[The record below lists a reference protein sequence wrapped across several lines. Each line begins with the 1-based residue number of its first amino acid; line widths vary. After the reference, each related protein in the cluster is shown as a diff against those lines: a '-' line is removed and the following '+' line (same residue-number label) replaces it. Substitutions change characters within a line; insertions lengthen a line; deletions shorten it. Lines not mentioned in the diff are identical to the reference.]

1 MRRTRAVRNRWCT
14 IFGYLGGHS
23 VARTACA
30 RTGVITYEYPLTERI
45 RTLLRL
51 EDLFG
56 RARHFLERTD
66 PLEHHV
72 ALVTM
77 FEIMEV
83 CSRSELKS
91 ELLQEL
97 ERLRQSMA
105 GFRGN
110 NQIDQDKLAQV
121 LGRIEHSHAALLGL
135 TGKIGQHLRNN
146 EWLMSI
152 RQRTGIPGGACEF
165 DLPTYHHWLHRAPER
180 RNADLEAWMLPLR
193 PIEESSTVA
202 LGLLRDSGQGESRI
216 ATRGQF
222 QQMMAGRVAQ
232 MVRVRL
238 DDDSIAV
245 PEISAN
251 RYALNIRFV
260 SAGDEARP
268 RALEA
273 DVPFSL
279 TFCNI

>member
-1 MRRTRAVRNRWCT
+1 M
-14 IFGYLGGHS
+14 
-23 VARTACA
+23 
-30 RTGVITYEYPLTERI
+30 ITYEYPLTERI

-66 PLEHHV
+66 ALEHHV
-72 ALVTM
+72 TLVTL

-97 ERLRQSMA
+97 ERLRQA
-105 GFRGN
+105 IGGFRGN
-110 NQIDQDKLAQV
+110 DQIDQGKLLDV

-165 DLPTYHHWLHRAPER
+165 DLPTYHHWLHQPAAR
-180 RNADLEAWMLPLR
+180 RNADLDAWMRPLR

-202 LGLLRDSGQGESRI
+202 LGLLRESGQGESRI
-216 ATRGQF
+216 AARGQF

-238 DDDSIAV
+238 SDDTDAV

-260 SAGDEARP
+260 CAGDEARP
-268 RALEA
+268 RAVEA
-273 DVPFSL
+273 DVPFDL
-279 TFCNI
+279 TFCHI